1 MDVLVNKEYLN
12 DLISCIERN
21 IDFSSF
27 LIDTYIH
34 NDELAAALEE
44 KFREIQYYLNRA
56 YNPELAALKHLSNI
70 YYQEWLSLKNKDLN
84 AASAVL
90 VKYTRLKCKIR
101 ELEIPF

>member
-1 MDVLVNKEYLN
+1 MDILVNKEYLD
-12 DLISCIERN
+12 DLLTCIERN
-21 IDFSSF
+21 IDFSSR

-90 VKYTRLKCKIR
+90 LEYTKLICRIE